1 MSVLCGAKTIC
12 SVCFTQELMS
22 KMEQMEVAMT
32 QRQKEVCIV
41 MRNVLFPSL
50 SYLSSLFSQ
59 EEVMVVME
67 KEKRCTH
74 NNNIDISYEFSSLC
88 KIGYLS

>member
-1 MSVLCGAKTIC
+1 
-12 SVCFTQELMS
+12 MS
-22 KMEQMEVAMT
+22 KLEQMEAAMT

-50 SYLSSLFSQ
+50 SFLSSLFSQ

-67 KEKRCTH
+67 KEKRCVVIF
-74 NNNIDISYEFSSLC
+74 NSLLDT
-88 KIGYLS
+88 KVQF

>member
-1 MSVLCGAKTIC
+1 
-12 SVCFTQELMS
+12 MS
-22 KMEQMEVAMT
+22 KLEQMEVAMT

-50 SYLSSLFSQ
+50 SYLSFLFSQ

-67 KEKRCTH
+67 KEKRCVVIF
-74 NNNIDISYEFSSLC
+74 NSLLDT
-88 KIGYLS
+88 KVQF